1 MIRRRP
7 YICAMSDSPVIEGAL
22 HEFLSYRT
30 LAEKA
35 MAQVGDDEFF
45 EQIDA
50 ESNSIALIVKHLAGN
65 MRSRWTDFLSTDG
78 EKPNRDRDGEFVTEG
93 ADTRGS
99 LEAKWQEAWAI
110 ALAALES
117 LSDKDLQRTV
127 SIRGE
132 PHTVLKAI
140 NRNVTHL
147 AYHVGQI
154 AFLAKHLSGERWQT
168 LTVPRNRS
176 RVSTGRTTQP
186 R

>member
-1 MIRRRP
+1 
-7 YICAMSDSPVIEGAL
+7 MSDSPIMEEAVSV
-22 HEFLSYRT
+22 FRT
-30 LAEKA
+30 YKAMAEKA
-35 MAQVGDDEFF
+35 MAQVSDDQYF

-65 MRSRWTDFLSTDG
+65 LRSRWTNLFTADG
-78 EKPNRDRDGEFVTEG
+78 EKPDRDRDGEFVAEG

-99 LEAKWQEAWAI
+99 LEARWQEAWKI
-110 ALAALES
+110 TLAALEG
-117 LSDKDLQRTV
+117 LSDKDLSRVV

-132 PHTVLKAI
+132 PHSVLKAI

-154 AFLAKHLSGERWQT
+154 AFLAKHLAGDRWQT
-168 LTVPRNRS
+168 LSIPRNRD
-176 RVSTGRTTQP
+176 RVSTRRTTRP